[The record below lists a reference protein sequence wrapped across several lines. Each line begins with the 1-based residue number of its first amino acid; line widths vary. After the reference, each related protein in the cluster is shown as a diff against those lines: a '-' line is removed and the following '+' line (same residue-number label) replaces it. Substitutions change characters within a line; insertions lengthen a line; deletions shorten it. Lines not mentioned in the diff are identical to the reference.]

1 MRAADAK
8 LLDFL
13 GAAAQL
19 VVPIYQRTYSWTV
32 KECQQLWDDILRVG
46 KDESAS
52 AHFMGSVVYVSQRLT
67 TVIDTSPLLVID
79 GQQRLTTVSLLLEAL
94 ARRLDAAGPLDQFSA
109 ESIRSRYLIDPERGG
124 NRAFKLVLTQT
135 DKDTML
141 AVVRQRK
148 LPQHCSVRVKENF
161 EFFERQIAACQSD
174 VAALCKGLDK
184 LVIVDVALE
193 RGQDNPQL
201 IFESMNSTGRAL
213 SQADLIRNFVLMGL
227 EPNHQTQLYED
238 CWRPMELDFG
248 QEAYAS
254 DFDSF
259 MRYYLTVKTGE
270 IPNVKE
276 VYEAFKER
284 VRSPEKCGETID
296 ELVAELQAFSQ
307 YYCAIALKKEPD
319 LELSRAFEDL
329 RELKVDVAYPF
340 LLELYHDYKNELLSK
355 EDLLAA
361 TRLTESYI
369 FRRSVCGLSANSMRR
384 TFATFLRS
392 IKKEQYLTS
401 IQSKFARLLSARRFP
416 NDVEFNREIKVR
428 NLYKIRSGS
437 YWLRRL
443 ENHGRRERVLV
454 DEYTIEHILPQNP
467 KLSEE
472 WQKALGPEW
481 QQVQAT
487 WLHTLGN
494 LTLTGYNQTYSDRA
508 FCIKRDLEKG
518 GDDKGF
524 RYSPLKLNKGLGQ
537 VELWNEKA
545 IQDRAERLAGLA
557 LKVWMMPAID
567 DDFWADSQNEPQL
580 QSVF

>member
-1 MRAADAK
+1 
-8 LLDFL
+8 
-13 GAAAQL
+13 
-19 VVPIYQRTYSWTV
+19 
-32 KECQQLWDDILRVG
+32 
-46 KDESAS
+46 
-52 AHFMGSVVYVSQRLT
+52 
-67 TVIDTSPLLVID
+67 
-79 GQQRLTTVSLLLEAL
+79 
-94 ARRLDAAGPLDQFSA
+94 
-109 ESIRSRYLIDPERGG
+109 
-124 NRAFKLVLTQT
+124 
-135 DKDTML
+135 
-141 AVVRQRK
+141 
-148 LPQHCSVRVKENF
+148 
-161 EFFERQIAACQSD
+161 
-174 VAALCKGLDK
+174 
-184 LVIVDVALE
+184 
-193 RGQDNPQL
+193 
-201 IFESMNSTGRAL
+201 
-213 SQADLIRNFVLMGL
+213 
-227 EPNHQTQLYED
+227 
-238 CWRPMELDFG
+238 
-248 QEAYAS
+248 
-254 DFDSF
+254 
-259 MRYYLTVKTGE
+259 
-270 IPNVKE
+270 
-276 VYEAFKER
+276 
-284 VRSPEKCGETID
+284 
-296 ELVAELQAFSQ
+296 
-307 YYCAIALKKEPD
+307 
-319 LELSRAFEDL
+319 
-329 RELKVDVAYPF
+329 
-340 LLELYHDYKNELLSK
+340 
-355 EDLLAA
+355 
-361 TRLTESYI
+361 
-369 FRRSVCGLSANSMRR
+369 MRR

>member
-1 MRAADAK
+1 
-8 LLDFL
+8 
-13 GAAAQL
+13 
-19 VVPIYQRTYSWTV
+19 
-32 KECQQLWDDILRVG
+32 
-46 KDESAS
+46 
-52 AHFMGSVVYVSQRLT
+52 
-67 TVIDTSPLLVID
+67 
-79 GQQRLTTVSLLLEAL
+79 
-94 ARRLDAAGPLDQFSA
+94 
-109 ESIRSRYLIDPERGG
+109 RSRYLIDPERGG

-148 LPQHCSVRVKENF
+148 LPQHCSMRVKENF

-174 VAALCKGLDK
+174 VVALCRGLAK

-227 EPNHQTQLYED
+227 EPSHQTQLYED

-248 QEAYAS
+248 QEVYAS

-270 IPNVKE
+270 IPNVKN
-276 VYEAFKER
+276 VYEAFKEH
-284 VRSPEKCGETID
+284 VRSPQKCSEPID
-296 ELVAELQAFSQ
+296 ELVADLQAFSQ

-319 LELSRAFEDL
+319 LALSRAFEDL

-340 LLELYHDYKNELLSK
+340 LLELYHDYKNERLSK

-369 FRRSVCGLSANSMRR
+369 FRRAVCGLSANSMRR

-416 NDVEFNREIKVR
+416 NDVEFKREIKVR